1 MFRKVLKD
9 AVEMTRA
16 CSLPVDA
23 PSLARTVLH
32 TDSFPVMLIQRAR
45 EAAKQW
51 RIPLV
56 NRVFRYVQTGF
67 FGIELGKDVELG
79 EGVYFVHTVGTVI
92 GGDARVGA
100 RVRFMGNNTVG
111 TAKDNGY
118 PTLEE
123 DVEVGVGARILGP
136 AARWPW
142 ASLPSFA
149 SRVANETEHGA
160 SQSVPGRGERT
171 SRYRGDR
178 RMARAP

>member
-23 PSLARTVLH
+23 RSLARTVLH

-45 EAAKQW
+45 EAAKRW

-56 NRVFRYVQTGF
+56 NRAFRYVQTGF
-67 FGIELGKDVELG
+67 FGIELGKDVVLG

-92 GGDARVGA
+92 GGDACVGA

-136 AARWPW
+136 VRIGAGAKIGANAVVVTDVPPG
-142 ASLPSFA
+142 A
-149 SRVANETEHGA
+149 VAVGIPAVVRFPRHAQN
-160 SQSVPGRGERT
+160 
-171 SRYRGDR
+171 
-178 RMARAP
+178 

>member
-136 AARWPW
+136 VRIGAGAKIGANAVVLTDVPRG
-142 ASLPSFA
+142 A
-149 SRVANETEHGA
+149 VAVGIPA
-160 SQSVPGRGERT
+160 VVLFPRSQRN
-171 SRYRGDR
+171 
-178 RMARAP
+178 